1 MKTKLSIVIPTYNRY
16 TLLLQTLQALEHE
29 EMSNVEIIVCDNCST
44 DDTSSIKEHFN
55 NIKYY
60 RHKST
65 INGDDNLLFALMQ
78 GSGDY
83 IWILCD
89 DDIPRP
95 NSVKHILKAIND
107 FGNPGLINVD
117 AIPSD
122 IKISNYSS
130 VAVETQWHVTSK
142 NEFLRRIG
150 DKLTFVS
157 SAIIRRDLIDIQ
169 YLEKMKRLQLL
180 AVGINLSAAKDNN
193 NIIMPEIPLLYMRG
207 GNSGGYDA
215 FTVFSKN
222 LTIALKSGQEF
233 GFTKNSLTSVYRNAL
248 MGVILYL
255 ISVWPKT
262 IKGSIA
268 LFFYSFFYKEFY
280 LYTLPAFIR
289 SVYKNN
295 LHNIIS
301 RFIKRKKNL
310 GPDLSNIEK
319 LHDHLDAKTNELWY
333 KSFFNEIQNGSV
345 KYPCRIIGEKYI
357 KISSNFHAGPSLR
370 LEAWDSYG
378 GEKYNP
384 EVIIGSDV
392 CFNSNVHIGA
402 INFIL
407 IGNRVLVGSNV
418 LITDHT
424 HGRSSIMDLSIP
436 PVKRKLFSKGPIVIE
451 DDVLIGDNVCILP
464 GVKIGKS
471 SIIGAGAVVTKDV
484 PPFSIAKGVP
494 ATSRLIEC

>member
-1 MKTKLSIVIPTYNRY
+1 MIKLSIAIPTFNRSV
-16 TLLLQTLQALEHE
+16 LLQENLSVLLPQLTPDTELL
-29 EMSNVEIIVCDNCST
+29 VIDNCST
-44 DDTSSIKEHFN
+44 DSTEEYLRNFKSCLRYIKNSS
-55 NIKYY
+55 NIGADANMMACLTEA
-60 RHKST
+60 R
-65 INGDDNLLFALMQ
+65 GE
-78 GSGDY
+78 Y
-83 IWILCD
+83 IWLLCD
-89 DDIPRP
+89 DDIPATNAVP
-95 NSVKHILKAIND
+95 LILSILNSNEK
-107 FGNPGLINVD
+107 PGLL
-117 AIPSD
+117 SLRTHWCG
-122 IKISNYSS
+122 IKMEGYKASPVVTDWDMHDKNKYL
-130 VAVETQWHVTSK
+130 ETV
-142 NEFLRRIG
+142 G
-150 DKLTFVS
+150 DMLTFC
-157 SAIIRRDLIDIQ
+157 SAIIVRKDIIDLNFVKSFTGTCLFPAAIAIQ
-169 YLEKMKRLQLL
+169 AAGKSNIVAIPREKILFGR
-180 AVGINLSAAKDNN
+180 S
-193 NIIMPEIPLLYMRG
+193 
-207 GNSGGYDA
+207 GNAGGYDA
-215 FTVFSKN
+215 YTVFSKN
-222 LTIALKSGQEF
+222 LSLLLSKGKQF
-233 GFTKNSLTSVYRNAL
+233 GFNRQSLASVYRSVL
-248 MGVILYL
+248 KGVMLYV
-255 ISVWPKT
+255 IAVWPKT
-262 IKGSIA
+262 FKGSIN

-310 GPDLSNIEK
+310 GPDLSTLEK
-319 LHDHLDAKTNELWY
+319 LQDHLDAKTNEVWY
-333 KSFFNEIQNGSV
+333 KSFFNGTPNGSV

-402 INFIL
+402 NNFIS

-424 HGRSSIMDLSIP
+424 HGQSSMADLSIP
-436 PVKRKLFSKGPIVIE
+436 PLERKLFSKGPIVIE

-484 PPFSIAKGVP
+484 PSFSIAKGVP